1 MRKVIFL
8 CLVALLMWDQLL
20 AQTSVGFSDNN
31 PKPIKDYR
39 LPEWGYK
46 RGWIDAYW
54 KREHSS
60 TNQSYS
66 NQEYIEN
73 ERNYNLNSN
82 YLIIRDSESQNY
94 IISASGLY
102 FKRKTDSK
110 RYMDSDYKSNS
121 NGSQKNIEAKTDG
134 RYAYYMNGFHAMI
147 QPRLVYKHLNSTS
160 KNYYAFNS
168 ISDTSVNK
176 SKSNSIDL
184 SLATLF
190 GIGRIRNV
198 TPVIRAM
205 RVRERLNTIG
215 KVESWDGETTQ
226 RIADEFSRLYGYQNV
241 YDRHQKEFWKSLD
254 EYLPD
259 LTPFEA
265 HYMND
270 VFQEAVGN
278 RLEGYMINF
287 GPRIIRYQDRIK
299 SYSDGFLG
307 NMEGVEKFRATYL
320 GLILNGEMYHNYS
333 MKGQIGVSA
342 IGSLDA
348 RSGSKKYNPI
358 SGIKQMRLAVDH
370 LYSIADRLL
379 WTANASYSNA
389 HVKLG
394 DKDAHE
400 TFKSKVYELKTGL
413 SYYIEN
419 RVSISGNATWSK
431 RKNSPASELYG
442 YLNMDMPGS
451 IKFYNNAYLYDPDD
465 SPTSSKYWTYSITLT
480 YHFNR
485 ALL

>member
-8 CLVALLMWDQLL
+8 CLVALLMQDQLS
-20 AQTSVGFSDNN
+20 AQTSIGFSDNN
-31 PKPIKDYR
+31 PKAIKDYR
-39 LPEWGYK
+39 LPDWGYK

-66 NQEYIEN
+66 DQDDINN
-73 ERNYNLNSN
+73 KRDFNLNSD
-82 YLIIRDSESQNY
+82 YIIMRESESQNHT
-94 IISASGLY
+94 ISASGSY
-102 FKRKTDSK
+102 FNRKTDSK
-110 RYMDSDYKSNS
+110 YPNSHNDNTYKIRSNQKDLFAQINGRSAYYS
-121 NGSQKNIEAKTDG
+121 NG
-134 RYAYYMNGFHAMI
+134 YHAMI
-147 QPRLVYKHLNSTS
+147 QPRFIYRHHKNNQTIEANVY
-160 KNYYAFNS
+160 
-168 ISDTSVNK
+168 K
-176 SKSNSIDL
+176 SKSNSYDL

-198 TPVIRAM
+198 APIIRAM
-205 RVRERLNTIG
+205 RVRERLNAIG
-215 KVESWDGETTQ
+215 KGESWGDETTQ
-226 RIADEFSRLYGYQNV
+226 RVADEFSRLYGYQNV

-254 EYLPD
+254 EYLPE

-270 VFQEAVGN
+270 VFREAIGN

-287 GPRIIRYQDRIK
+287 GPRIIRYQDREK
-299 SYSDGFLG
+299 FYTKDFFGVD
-307 NMEGVEKFRATYL
+307 EGVEKFRATYL

-342 IGSLDA
+342 TGSFDF

-358 SGIKQMRLAVDH
+358 SDIKQMRLAVDH

-400 TFKSKVYELKTGL
+400 TFKSKVYELNTGL
-413 SYYIEN
+413 SYYIEH
-419 RVSISGNATWSK
+419 RVSISGNASWSK

-451 IKFYNNAYLYDPDD
+451 IKFYNNAYLYNPDYN
-465 SPTSSKYWTYSITLT
+465 PTSSKYWTYSISLT
-480 YHFNR
+480 YYFNR